1 MRYGA
6 GAARRRPNAARRA
19 MAAKLQGMLD
29 GTRRRE
35 LSAIS
40 AQEVDSNLV
49 QKSKLVENTLPLR
62 AVERP
67 ISPEFSIV

>member
-1 MRYGA
+1 
-6 GAARRRPNAARRA
+6 

-40 AQEVDSNLV
+40 AQEVGSNLV

-67 ISPEFSIV
+67 ISPEFSMV